1 MWRRCNVDGSAM
13 SPFCIYIVS
22 CAESVWSRAK
32 CCVCI
37 RNGEGMNIAQETFNV
52 VDYQEL
58 EELIREEFKQPDFN
72 IVLSEG
78 WRNDSSYE
86 IIVTPGYF
94 PPNAEEVAKFRAK
107 AIDRDENLFILD
119 DLMADMAQR
128 GVIPEGVYLIRV
140 MW

>member
-1 MWRRCNVDGSAM
+1 
-13 SPFCIYIVS
+13 
-22 CAESVWSRAK
+22 
-32 CCVCI
+32 
-37 RNGEGMNIAQETFNV
+37 MNIAQETFNV

-58 EELIREEFKQPDFN
+58 EALIREEFKQPDFN
-72 IVLSEG
+72 IVMSEG
-78 WRNDSSYE
+78 WRNDNSYE

-94 PPNAEEVAKFRAK
+94 PPDEGEVAKFRNEPM
-107 AIDRDENLFILD
+107 DHDDDLFILD